1 MLAKLGA
8 DGRKSLGEFH
18 HMFVFRALA
27 NFTKTRMVAVL
38 LAALGIATRGL
49 DVPIRRRADPNVSPG
64 EWDGE
69 RLDAP
74 KDVSFC
80 HPGAIRTSVGKA
92 LP

>member
-64 EWDGE
+64 GWRHRSLKARKKGKKV
-69 RLDAP
+69 P
-74 KDVSFC
+74 KK
-80 HPGAIRTSVGKA
+80 R
-92 LP
+92 